1 LSRIVFILAFVFL
14 SSCERYPDSYPPPEQ
29 RQPAE
34 GGNPPPFSM
43 MVEMSSPDA
52 DLHIVKDVEPGST
65 GDYWRWTGQ
74 QPTVRVLAV
83 TTDKLKLSCDFA
95 LWDTAFKQ
103 TGPVELSFFINDHL
117 LDKVR
122 YTSPGTKHFEKPVP
136 PGWLN
141 TDVETTV
148 TASIDKPYTAPQD
161 GKKFGFILV
170 RIGFVP

>member
-1 LSRIVFILAFVFL
+1 MVVILAVAL
-14 SSCERYPDSYPPPEQ
+14 LCGCERYPDSYPPPEQ
-29 RQPAE
+29 R
-34 GGNPPPFSM
+34 NPIERANPGPFSM

-65 GDYWRWTGQ
+65 GDLWRWTGQ
-74 QPTVRVLAV
+74 QPTVRVMAV

-95 LWDTAFKQ
+95 LWDEAFKQ
-103 TGPVELSFFINDHL
+103 TGPVEISFTANDHL
-117 LDKVR
+117 LEKVR

-136 PGWLN
+136 VGWLT
-141 TDVETTV
+141 TDVESTV
-148 TASIDKPYTAPQD
+148 SARIDKVYTAPAD